1 MDGLS
6 IQRDILLKVFKHF
19 TTLLQIIYNFR
30 IRYFLTTKK
39 LTRKTKLKKSWIVVQ
54 CRARCSVRQK
64 RLYLTS
70 KRTDR
75 LLSKSNKWLL
85 RTIMVNR
92 PCLSI
97 TAGVTSKV
105 PLLFSKVSA
114 YTDSLPYIFI
124 YTYKRTFNTSVM
136 KMYTI
141 ITLEYSIHKRL
152 QVMSKILIAALQFC
166 FELQVC
172 T

>member
-1 MDGLS
+1 MGGFS
-6 IQRDILLKVFKHF
+6 IYRNILN
-19 TTLLQIIYNFR
+19 TTYY
-30 IRYFLTTKK
+30 IRYYRLYINFQLYVFQRRKK
-39 LTRKTKLKKSWIVVQ
+39 KNYKSLGLCCTISCWAWVCQ
-54 CRARCSVRQK
+54 NRP
-64 RLYLTS
+64 YLTS

-92 PCLSI
+92 PWLSI

-124 YTYKRTFNTSVM
+124 YILKSVYVSVTKKYFINNSNT
-136 KMYTI
+136 
-141 ITLEYSIHKRL
+141 
-152 QVMSKILIAALQFC
+152 
-166 FELQVC
+166 
-172 T
+172 